1 LVSGLNGY
9 LNDVKNQ
16 SEHGCS
22 MILDSETK
30 AVELPGDHGNEL
42 RLWLRL
48 LTCTTLIE
56 GEVRSRL
63 RERFNVTLPRFD
75 LMAQLDKV
83 PGGMTLSDV
92 SKRMMVSN
100 GNVTG
105 LVDRL
110 VESGHVDRQTSAND
124 RRVQL
129 IRLTKAGRAEFR
141 KMATEHEKWIADMFS
156 ELTPKDVR
164 ELMQLLAKAKGSV
177 HKSTQNKD

>member
-1 LVSGLNGY
+1 
-9 LNDVKNQ
+9 
-16 SEHGCS
+16 

-30 AVELPGDHGNEL
+30 AIELPEDHRDEI

-63 RERFNVTLPRFD
+63 RERFDVTLPRFD

-83 PGGMTLSDV
+83 PEGMTLSDV

-105 LVDRL
+105 LVERL
-110 VESGHVDRQTSAND
+110 VESGHLD
-124 RRVQL
+124 RRTSDSDRRGQV

-141 KMATEHEKWIADMFS
+141 KMAAEHELWIADIFGD
-156 ELTPKDVR
+156 LTPKDVR
-164 ELMQLLAKAKGSV
+164 ELMRLLAKTKGSAQ
-177 HKSTQNKD
+177 KSAKARTA